1 MEIYIENNQK
11 VKALSIIQVEVLNRA
26 LMRASELYD
35 LENYEMSIVFVDN
48 TKIQEIN
55 RVYRGKDQ
63 ATDVISFAL
72 NDDESTFEW
81 EKKELG
87 DIYISIEKAE
97 EQAKEY
103 GHSFER
109 ELVYLAVHGL
119 LHLLGFDHL
128 EEDEKKEMRQ
138 AEEEIMDYI
147 GLFRE

>member
-1 MEIYIENNQK
+1 MEIYIENTQK
-11 VKALSIIQVEVLNRA
+11 VKALSNIQVEVLNRA
-26 LMRASELYD
+26 LLRASELYD

-55 RVYRGKDQ
+55 HVYRGKDQ

-72 NDDESTFEW
+72 NDDESPFEW